1 MKASYEKLNYR
12 LRPAKHIE
20 RGMIVETLQRLR
32 MFAPLRRY
40 RYVGLGS
47 LYFADFILVHRAL
60 GIRSMVCVEK
70 DEPRR
75 ERFRFNR
82 PFRTVTLRFGH
93 SNDVLP
99 AIGWTQRT
107 IVWLDYDCR
116 LSGEVLTD
124 IRWVCGAAPSGSV
137 IIVSVN
143 AEPLADGKRID
154 GFRKA
159 VGARNVP
166 QGVTK
171 EGHLA
176 GWLLAGHGRTVIDSV
191 IRETVQD
198 RSVASARVD
207 YRQVFNFEYR
217 DGARMSTVGG
227 IVVGE
232 EDRDGFEA
240 CEFDDLDYV
249 RTGAEACRIEVPF
262 LTNREIRLLDRQL
275 PTTPSEHMI
284 KMLPEDAQKAYQ
296 ATYRFF
302 PTFVDAEF

>member
-32 MFAPLRRY
+32 MFAPLRQY

-47 LYFADFILVHRAL
+47 LYFADFILVHRVL
-60 GIRSMVCVEK
+60 GIKSMVCIER
-70 DEPRR
+70 DEPKA

-82 PFRTVTLRFGH
+82 PFRTVALKFGH

-99 AIGWTQRT
+99 ALSWSQRS

-116 LSGEVLTD
+116 LNDEVLAD
-124 IRWVCGAAPSGSV
+124 IGWVCGAAPSGSV
-137 IIVSVN
+137 LIVSVN
-143 AEPLADGKRID
+143 AEPLEEGTRIES
-154 GFRKA
+154 FRKA
-159 VGARNVP
+159 VGRASVP
-166 QGVTK
+166 ESVTK

-176 GWLLAGHGRTVIDSV
+176 GWRLAEAGRTVIDSA
-191 IRETVQD
+191 IREAVQD
-198 RSVASARVD
+198 RSVAGARLS
-207 YRQVFNFEYR
+207 YQQLFNFEYR
-217 DGARMSTVGG
+217 DGVRMSTVGG
-227 IVVGE
+227 LLVAG
-232 EDRDGFEA
+232 DDQARFNS

-249 RTGAEACRIEVPF
+249 RRGAETCRIEVPF
-262 LTNREIRLLDRQL
+262 LTNREVRLLDRRL
-275 PTTPSEHMI
+275 PATRQGAPVKMI
-284 KMLPEDAQKAYQ
+284 PEDAQRAYR